1 MSIAFFLFL
10 NTLILQTELL
20 GCETFH
26 TFNKV
31 SHRSAPYHIVVVTET
46 CMLLIEHAI
55 KLIWCTLLVTQN
67 GDVLSLRLVSRI
79 FLKDTSGSNR
89 GTPTGWDLTTRRPIC
104 SPCYIILLPCY
115 ADNTSMDS
123 NTATLYWSFLQKS
136 QLHICNYSY
145 CILHWSN
152 ACQVS
157 AITEMQ
163 CAEAHFC
170 W

>member
-1 MSIAFFLFL
+1 MMIHFYCLFSL
-10 NTLILQTELL
+10 LKYFSLLILQMELL
-20 GCETFH
+20 GCEKHFP
-26 TFNKV
+26 KV
-31 SHRSAPYHIVVVTET
+31 SHCSAPYHILAVTET
-46 CMLLIEHAI
+46 FMLLIEHAI

-89 GTPTGWDLTTRRPIC
+89 GTPTGWDLTTHRPIC

-115 ADNTSMDS
+115 ADNTSIYS
-123 NTATLYWSFLQKS
+123 NTATLYLSFLQKS
-136 QLHICNYSY
+136 TLHIWY
-145 CILHWSN
+145 CILHCSN

-170 W
+170 